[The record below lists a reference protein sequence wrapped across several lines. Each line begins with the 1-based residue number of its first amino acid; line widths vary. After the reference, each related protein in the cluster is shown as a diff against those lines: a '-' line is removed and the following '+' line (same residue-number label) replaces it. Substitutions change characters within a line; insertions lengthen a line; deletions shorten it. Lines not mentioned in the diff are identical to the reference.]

1 VPVIVAMR
9 DREAMLP
16 LPGQGFVTLS
26 VIDAKG
32 QSARAT
38 IRAW

>member
-1 VPVIVAMR
+1 MVTAAR
-9 DREAMLP
+9 DREAMLV

-26 VIDAKG
+26 VIDAMG

-38 IRAW
+38 ILAR